1 MILALAV
8 GLAAALGA
16 LARYV
21 LDQFVQS
28 RHDSV
33 FPWGT
38 FAVNVSGSLL
48 LGIVTGLALHHR
60 VPGTVAVVLAVG
72 FAGGY
77 TTWSTWAWETLA
89 LAETGALLEASVNV
103 VASLAAGL
111 LAAAGGFG
119 VAALLA

>member
-1 MILALAV
+1 MLTLVV
-8 GLAAALGA
+8 GLAAAVGA
-16 LARYV
+16 LARYA

-38 FAVNVSGSLL
+38 FAVNVTGSLL

-60 VPGTVAVVLAVG
+60 VPGTVAVVLSVG
-72 FAGGY
+72 VAGGY

-89 LAETGALLEASVNV
+89 LAEAGALLEIGRAHV
-103 VASLAAGL
+103 
-111 LAAAGGFG
+111 
-119 VAALLA
+119 